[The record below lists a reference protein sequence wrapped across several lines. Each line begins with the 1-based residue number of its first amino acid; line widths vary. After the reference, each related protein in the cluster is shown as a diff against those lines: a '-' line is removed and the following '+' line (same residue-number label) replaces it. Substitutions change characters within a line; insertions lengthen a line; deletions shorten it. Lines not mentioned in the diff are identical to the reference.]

1 MEHEYWSGHP
11 MDNCESL
18 EFKKDDLL
26 KFYEKIGRSVTVCDI
41 SAPFEEEKKPV
52 KKVEKKKE

>member
-11 MDNCESL
+11 MTNTETL
-18 EFKKDDLL
+18 EFKKDDFL
-26 KFYEKIGRSVTVCDI
+26 KLFEKLGRTTTVFDI
-41 SAPFEEEKKPV
+41 SEPFKEEEKA